1 MGDDEKAQPATAQ
14 LVEHQIVK
22 RCVFAHCQICFAT
35 MRAKPA
41 LCFNLC
47 HRLFFFISTAC
58 RSFTHFCP
66 SGLHGRHL
74 THTQSSHF
82 LTMQFFGHSMLEALS
97 VGYFIELSAAI
108 WPFIHFPPT
117 SQPFILHIDVFMGKS
132 VSSCRVSDK
141 QVGHWKSASAG
152 NRTRVTSMATMYSTT
167 RPLMLMSHLNVG
179 WTSF

>member
-1 MGDDEKAQPATAQ
+1 MLQFVPSA
-14 LVEHQIVK
+14 
-22 RCVFAHCQICFAT
+22 VFLYFH
-35 MRAKPA
+35 
-41 LCFNLC
+41 
-47 HRLFFFISTAC
+47 SVW
-58 RSFTHFCP
+58 FTHFCP

-82 LTMQFFGHSMLEALS
+82 LSMQLFGHSMLEALS

-179 WTSF
+179 WNSFDLRLILQGYITRGAPQHLIV